1 MDMELFSTLEKRLE
15 SLLDGY
21 AVLKR
26 ENLLLNEENRRLLEE
41 REGFKT
47 RIDAILKKLEGI

>member
-1 MDMELFSTLEKRLE
+1 MDIELFSALEKRIE
-15 SLLDGY
+15 NLLDGY
-21 AVLKR
+21 AALKR